1 MGYEVNYSYYEKLPD
16 GNYNKEDLKVMKRK
30 VGDPLEDT
38 SLEVLASKILAQLA
52 RRDIWVQDVE
62 VFEYKKNKITFKETQ
77 GGIILKNHK
86 FTLDTVSHGLDSKEI
101 AQPQPVTP
109 QPQPKPNGN
118 NLIHQPTRNHQPI
131 ALPPELT
138 GQSPARIEIYDPEP
152 DHIRAGL
159 VRGKFTSGKRYPI
172 FKEQRDPREAQFGK
186 ELPMLYTTIDDTG
199 KMVVTPGVTFR
210 PVPVSLIGGN
220 FESRKSGG
228 DGLMWEGVESEQ
240 VIDIRRR

>member
-1 MGYEVNYSYYEKLPD
+1 MGFEVNYSYYEKLPD

-38 SLEVLASKILAQLA
+38 SLEMLASKILAQLA

-77 GGIILKNHK
+77 GGIILKNKK
-86 FTLDTVSHGLDSKEI
+86 FSLDTVSHGLDSKEI
-101 AQPQPVTP
+101 SPPQVSVPP
-109 QPQPKPNGN
+109 SNGN
-118 NLIHQPTRNHQPI
+118 NLIHQPAKQLIT
-131 ALPPELT
+131 LPPELA

-159 VRGKFTSGKRYPI
+159 VRGRFTSGKRYPI

-210 PVPVSLIGGN
+210 PVPVGLIGGN